1 MIAPCPEPFHDRVD
15 AGRVLAGAVVERL
28 HKRHPG
34 LHDPPLVVGLPR
46 GGVPVAHEIAQRLE
60 APLDIWVVRK
70 IGVPH
75 DPEWG
80 MGAVAEGGQLHLD
93 PHTIRLA
100 GLDRPSVD
108 DAIASARAEL
118 AQRVHRLRGSR
129 AAPDPNGRR
138 VVVVDDGMATGGS
151 ALAVVDDLR
160 RLGARYIMLAL
171 PVAPAT
177 ALDELSS
184 HVDDLVVARTPGD
197 LGAISSWYENFPEV
211 SEAEVVQRLAQAH
224 HAWTLRESR
233 AQCVEVSAPRASSD
247 Q

>member
-1 MIAPCPEPFHDRVD
+1 MIAPQPEPFHDRVD
-15 AGRVLAGAVVERL
+15 AGRVLADAVVERL
-28 HKRHPG
+28 HLRHPS
-34 LHDPPLVVGLPR
+34 LHDPPLILGLPR
-46 GGVPVAHEIAQRLE
+46 GGVPVAHEIAQRLD

-70 IGVPH
+70 IGVPN
-75 DPEWG
+75 DPELG
-80 MGAVAEGGQLHLD
+80 MGAIAEGGQLHLD

-118 AQRVHRLRGSR
+118 AQRVHRLRGSG

-138 VVVVDDGMATGGS
+138 IVVVDDGIATGGS
-151 ALAVVDDLR
+151 ALAAVDDLR
-160 RLGARYIMLAL
+160 RLGARYVMLAL

-177 ALDELSS
+177 ALDELSA
-184 HVDDLVVARTPGD
+184 HVDDLVVARTPSD
-197 LGAISSWYENFPEV
+197 LGAISSWYEDFSET
-211 SEAEVVQRLAQAH
+211 SEADVVQRLAQAR
-224 HAWTLRESR
+224 HAWALQESR